1 VDGADADGDGI
12 IDKQEMK
19 ELMQTLGKDVD
30 DTAIEEILRKA
41 DTDGD
46 GVVDVAEVAS
56 LVQAEETAIV
66 AAEIFKAAD
75 VDGDGVLDKDE
86 LRAVMEQ
93 TGKYIG
99 EADLEKMVHEAD
111 ADGDG
116 VVDATE
122 LTSMLLLN
130 PEMAAV
136 AEDIAEVLEP
146 TRRKSLLSK
155 LTGGKFGEVR
165 RVALSSSLLSV
176 PYFRSH

>member
-1 VDGADADGDGI
+1 MDGADADGDGI

-46 GVVDVAEVAS
+46 GVVDVAEVVS

-66 AAEIFKAAD
+66 A
-75 VDGDGVLDKDE
+75 
-86 LRAVMEQ
+86 
-93 TGKYIG
+93 
-99 EADLEKMVHEAD
+99 
-111 ADGDG
+111 
-116 VVDATE
+116 
-122 LTSMLLLN
+122 
-130 PEMAAV
+130 

-165 RVALSSSLLSV
+165 RVALSSPLLSV